1 MKRTRRAFFLATRPF
16 VTVLSLL
23 LSLSFSFLAFSS
35 LTSLRRGEARACLS
49 RLLRIFFA
57 GEVIVE
63 SVKPAVAVAGRVGPS
78 ADLFSPAERSAVTC
92 DDFSRRARETF
103 FLLEDGEETRTR
115 GRPGDLGDFEFSGE
129 AGEDAG
135 GLRARG
141 RRFFR
146 GTHPATTLLRSIF
159 FDVLTASDD
168 AFCGVRLPEFRDA
181 FLFAMFSELILECQE
196 PVRRRAVVCV
206 ELQVR
211 DWCPRVC
218 HALLLR
224 GKTSRYVRVR
234 SAVVCR
240 ALLANEWAAQL
251 SRKRQKANQN
261 CQSGQ
266 FSERSNV
273 YEYSVIKFAT
283 SEAAESG
290 LGETPQT
297 PNQTKRE
304 SSVEPKTNASYRTQ
318 SACNL

>member
-1 MKRTRRAFFLATRPF
+1 M
-16 VTVLSLL
+16 
-23 LSLSFSFLAFSS
+23 SLSFSFLAFSS
-35 LTSLRRGEARACLS
+35 LTSLRRGEAARACLS

-63 SVKPAVAVAGRVGPS
+63 SVKPAVAVAGREGPP

-115 GRPGDLGDFEFSGE
+115 GRPGDLGDFDFSGE

-146 GTHPATTLLRSIF
+146 GTHPATTLSRSIF

-251 SRKRQKANQN
+251 SRKRQKPPKLPIWPIFQAIQRVRAISHKICHVGGRGKRPGRNASQR
-261 CQSGQ
+261 Q
-266 FSERSNV
+266 
-273 YEYSVIKFAT
+273 
-283 SEAAESG
+283 
-290 LGETPQT
+290 
-297 PNQTKRE
+297 KRE
-304 SSVEPKTNASYRTQ
+304 SKRKSKNERKLQNPKRVQPS
-318 SACNL
+318 

>member
-1 MKRTRRAFFLATRPF
+1 MIFCVELIGALGAVLKRTRRAFFLATRPF

-35 LTSLRRGEARACLS
+35 LTSLRRGEAARACLS

-63 SVKPAVAVAGRVGPS
+63 SVKPAVAVGVRGGPP

-115 GRPGDLGDFEFSGE
+115 GRPGDLGDFDFSGE

-146 GTHPATTLLRSIF
+146 GTHPATTLSRSIF

-196 PVRRRAVVCV
+196 PVH
-206 ELQVR
+206 
-211 DWCPRVC
+211 D
-218 HALLLR
+218 
-224 GKTSRYVRVR
+224 
-234 SAVVCR
+234 
-240 ALLANEWAAQL
+240 
-251 SRKRQKANQN
+251 
-261 CQSGQ
+261 
-266 FSERSNV
+266 ERSCAVNC
-273 YEYSVIKFAT
+273 K
-283 SEAAESG
+283 
-290 LGETPQT
+290 
-297 PNQTKRE
+297 
-304 SSVEPKTNASYRTQ
+304 
-318 SACNL
+318 

>member
-1 MKRTRRAFFLATRPF
+1 MIFCVELIGALGAVLKRTRRAFFLATRPF

-35 LTSLRRGEARACLS
+35 LTSLRRGEAARACLS

-63 SVKPAVAVAGRVGPS
+63 SVKPAVAVAGREGPP

-115 GRPGDLGDFEFSGE
+115 GRPGDFFDDFDFSGE

-146 GTHPATTLLRSIF
+146 GTHPATTLSRSIF

-196 PVRRRAVVCV
+196 PVH
-206 ELQVR
+206 
-211 DWCPRVC
+211 D
-218 HALLLR
+218 
-224 GKTSRYVRVR
+224 
-234 SAVVCR
+234 
-240 ALLANEWAAQL
+240 
-251 SRKRQKANQN
+251 
-261 CQSGQ
+261 
-266 FSERSNV
+266 ERSCAVNC
-273 YEYSVIKFAT
+273 K
-283 SEAAESG
+283 
-290 LGETPQT
+290 
-297 PNQTKRE
+297 
-304 SSVEPKTNASYRTQ
+304 
-318 SACNL
+318 

>member
-1 MKRTRRAFFLATRPF
+1 MIFCVELIVAPGAVLKRTRRAFFLATRPF
-16 VTVLSLL
+16 VTVLSLLLSLL

-35 LTSLRRGEARACLS
+35 LTSLRRGEARACSS

-63 SVKPAVAVAGRVGPS
+63 SVKPAVAVGVRGGPP

-115 GRPGDLGDFEFSGE
+115 GRPGDFFDDFDFSGE

-146 GTHPATTLLRSIF
+146 GTHPATTLSRSIF

-273 YEYSVIKFAT
+273 YEYSVINFAT

-290 LGETPQT
+290 L
-297 PNQTKRE
+297 
-304 SSVEPKTNASYRTQ
+304 
-318 SACNL
+318 

>member
-1 MKRTRRAFFLATRPF
+1 M
-16 VTVLSLL
+16 
-23 LSLSFSFLAFSS
+23 
-35 LTSLRRGEARACLS
+35 S

-63 SVKPAVAVAGRVGPS
+63 SVKLAVAVAGRVGAP

-273 YEYSVIKFAT
+273 YGYSVIKFAT
-283 SEAAESG
+283 SEAQKRLA
-290 LGETPQT
+290 QT
-297 PNQTKRE
+297 PNESRTKNERKLQN
-304 SSVEPKTNASYRTQ
+304 PKRV
-318 SACNL
+318 

>member
-1 MKRTRRAFFLATRPF
+1 M
-16 VTVLSLL
+16 
-23 LSLSFSFLAFSS
+23 
-35 LTSLRRGEARACLS
+35 S

-196 PVRRRAVVCV
+196 PVH
-206 ELQVR
+206 
-211 DWCPRVC
+211 D
-218 HALLLR
+218 
-224 GKTSRYVRVR
+224 
-234 SAVVCR
+234 
-240 ALLANEWAAQL
+240 
-251 SRKRQKANQN
+251 
-261 CQSGQ
+261 
-266 FSERSNV
+266 ERSCAVNC
-273 YEYSVIKFAT
+273 K
-283 SEAAESG
+283 
-290 LGETPQT
+290 
-297 PNQTKRE
+297 
-304 SSVEPKTNASYRTQ
+304 
-318 SACNL
+318 